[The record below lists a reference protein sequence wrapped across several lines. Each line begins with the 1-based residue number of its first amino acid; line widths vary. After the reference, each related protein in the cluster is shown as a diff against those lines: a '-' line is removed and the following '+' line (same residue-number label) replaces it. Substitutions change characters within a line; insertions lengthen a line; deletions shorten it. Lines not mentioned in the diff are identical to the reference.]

1 MPRGDRTGPAG
12 QGPMTGRG
20 LGYCAGYNS
29 PGFTR
34 GYGMGMG
41 WGGGRRGYGYGYG
54 RGYFGPN
61 YAYPPPVQ
69 QQTEPEQEISALKA
83 QAGALQNQLK
93 NILDRLE
100 SLTGKKEE

>member
-41 WGGGRRGYGYGYG
+41 WGGGRRGYGFG

-61 YAYPPPVQ
+61 YAYPPPAQ
-69 QQTEPEQEISALKA
+69 QQAEPEQEINTLKA

-93 NILDRLE
+93 SILQRLE

>member
-12 QGPMTGRG
+12 QGQMTGRG

-34 GYGMGMG
+34 GFGMGMG

-54 RGYFGPN
+54 RGYLGPN
-61 YAYPPPVQ
+61 YSYPTPVQ
-69 QQTEPEQEISALKA
+69 QQPEPEQEIGALKA
-83 QAGALQNQLK
+83 QAGILQNQLK
-93 NILDRLE
+93 SILERLE
-100 SLTGKKEE
+100 ALTGKNEE